1 LPLCVIIGASMKP
14 KVHYIPAGHPALV
27 PYLTV
32 NNAASALEFYVQV
45 LGARELSRMPMPDG
59 KIAHAE
65 IQIGDSRVMLA
76 DESPGC
82 VSRSPAA
89 YGGTPVGLCI
99 YVEDCDAVVGKAIA
113 LGAKI
118 IRPLADQ
125 FYGDRSATLTDPFGH
140 IWTIATHKEDLTPEE
155 IQKRAEAL
163 FASK

>member
-1 LPLCVIIGASMKP
+1 M
-14 KVHYIPAGHPALV
+14 V
-27 PYLTV
+27 PYLIV
-32 NNAASALEFYVQV
+32 NNAASALEFYKEV

-59 KIAHAE
+59 MIAHAE

-99 YVEDCDAVVGKAIA
+99 YVEDCDAVVEKAIT

-155 IQKRAEAL
+155 IQKRAEAM